1 MKPVYETNSIM
12 AIFARHYITVT
23 YDGRC
28 LGRFTG
34 MICRVF
40 CLTHTHFFHSNL
52 TLLTF
57 ARFVDSSISICNS
70 ISVVVEFFR
79 FVGFLLA
86 GLTLSLFFNTGEVVD
101 WLSFDDA
108 DLGVLRLLRR

>member
-1 MKPVYETNSIM
+1 M
-12 AIFARHYITVT
+12 ADVLENLLPKCMGFFAVHLQR
-23 YDGRC
+23 
-28 LGRFTG
+28 
-34 MICRVF
+34 
-40 CLTHTHFFHSNL
+40 FFHF
-52 TLLTF
+52 LLTF